1 LAFAVCDFWNT
12 GAPARATDTVRQA
25 GRRSGWA
32 LVEWDVSSTTRDI
45 DMTTTD
51 WFLLIG
57 LLMLARG
64 LAATTIARLPVTS
77 AIVYLV
83 VGVVLGPMVL
93 ALFHFDPV
101 HNAKVLETL
110 TEIAVLIS
118 LFSAGVKMPVPFIMK
133 RWSPSIR
140 LAWLSMSITVGLV
153 AAFAYYVLQLP
164 LGAGVLLGAI
174 LAPTDPVLAT
184 DVQVRHAGDHDTL
197 RFTLTSEAGMNDGSG
212 FPFVM
217 LGLALLGVGDAG
229 IGAWGWKWLLTDVVW
244 ATGAAV
250 LIGLAG
256 GAALGRLGWV
266 LRNQHPKHE
275 VLDDLVGLGL
285 IAVVYALCEL
295 AHAWGFLAVFFAGLA
310 LRHTELVLAGAHK
323 NRHGLLV
330 PDDPKADP
338 ANDEVPDPETTPL
351 AVSAESLVFK
361 EHLERLSELTLVL
374 LLGGMLTLHSWN
386 WRTWGTAL
394 FLFVVARPLSVLLGL
409 AGTGLATRVKL
420 FIGWFGVRGIGS
432 LYYLMYA
439 MNHGLPGALA
449 RDLIDITVVVVA
461 LSIIVHGVSVKPL
474 MDKFTKGRRGSR
486 GGS

>member
-1 LAFAVCDFWNT
+1 
-12 GAPARATDTVRQA
+12 
-25 GRRSGWA
+25 
-32 LVEWDVSSTTRDI
+32 
-45 DMTTTD
+45 MTTTD

-64 LAATTIARLPVTS
+64 LAATTISRLPVTS
-77 AIVYLV
+77 SIVYLL

-93 ALFHFDPV
+93 GLFSFDPI
-101 HNAKVLETL
+101 HNSKVLEAL

-118 LFSAGVKMPVPFIMK
+118 LFSAGVKMPVPIILK

-140 LAWLSMSITVGLV
+140 LAWLSMAITVGLV
-153 AAFAYYVLQLP
+153 AAFSYYVLGLP

-217 LGLALLGVGDAG
+217 LGLALLGVGDID
-229 IGAWGWKWLLTDVVW
+229 IGSYGWKWALGDVLW
-244 ATGAAV
+244 ATGAAFA
-250 LIGLAG
+250 IGGVAG
-256 GAALGRLGWV
+256 AGLGRLGWS
-266 LRNQHPKHE
+266 LRNKEPKHE

-285 IAVVYALCEL
+285 IGVVYAVCEL

-310 LRHTELVLAGAHK
+310 LRQTELVLAGAHK
-323 NRHGLLV
+323 NRQGLLV

-338 ANDEVPDPETTPL
+338 ANDDVPDPATTPL
-351 AVSAESLVFK
+351 TVSAESLVFK

-374 LLGGMLTLHSWN
+374 LLGGMLTLSSWN

-394 FLFVVARPLSVLLGL
+394 FLFFIARPLSVMLGL
-409 AGTGLATRVKL
+409 AGTGLSLRIRL
-420 FIGWFGVRGIGS
+420 IIGWFGVRGIGS

-439 MNHGLPGALA
+439 INHGLPATIA
-449 RDLIDITVVVVA
+449 RDLIQITVVVVG
-461 LSIIVHGVSVKPL
+461 LSILVHGTSVKPL
-474 MDKFTKGRRGSR
+474 MDRFGKKAGRATG
-486 GGS
+486 